1 MGTNSHKTLEFMTE
15 HFHRLKQ
22 LSPGMFL
29 GTINELSAM
38 ANGGNFDGEAAPAGN
53 YRFQAIG
60 SLGEESVEVPVL
72 AQSRIKGVSWD
83 ESMGE
88 IYVEIAD
95 GRSIALNEITHI
107 SE

>member
-1 MGTNSHKTLEFMTE
+1 
-15 HFHRLKQ
+15 
-22 LSPGMFL
+22 
-29 GTINELSAM
+29 
-38 ANGGNFDGEAAPAGN
+38 
-53 YRFQAIG
+53 
-60 SLGEESVEVPVL
+60 LGEESVEVPVL

-95 GRSIALNEITHI
+95 GRSVALNEITHI